1 MRVSSP
7 EDLNGAPQVEH
18 KEDNG
23 PVLHLLQTTEDHKQN
38 HVPAGHLQHEMID
51 SIVMILGG
59 GSPKL
64 SHRSAVRL
72 RWVAKPSL
80 GGTD

>member
-1 MRVSSP
+1 MAQTLQRTGKTGDRGMRVSSP

-38 HVPAGHLQHEMID
+38 HVPASHLQHCG
-51 SIVMILGG
+51 VCQ
-59 GSPKL
+59 
-64 SHRSAVRL
+64 R
-72 RWVAKPSL
+72 
-80 GGTD
+80 